1 MSEKLIFKPRARI
14 ILQLGEQLIK
24 NESIALLELVK
35 NTYDADASK
44 VKVTMQKVNDPEN
57 GMIIVEDDGCGMS
70 LDIIKNVWMEPGSD
84 YKERVLEKL
93 LKENKRTPR
102 FGRLPLGEKGIGRFA
117 AHRLGNQIELI
128 TRAENGPEV
137 YLVINWN
144 LFGKSRYLEEVPVE
158 IVEREP
164 SYFKNKTGT
173 KIIIKKLKNAWT
185 KGMVRNIYRSLNSF
199 CSPFDHK
206 AFKIEFGIDKREWV
220 EGLLSWKEIKDYA
233 LFNFRVEMEG
243 VYITRFKYEFTPW
256 PTMTKLTHR
265 IITEGD
271 KYVKK
276 RLRIYDEK
284 LKEIDLGKFRIGP
297 VRFQG
302 FIFDRD
308 SRILSLGVQDR
319 KGLKEYLNKN
329 GGIGVYR
336 EDIRVYD
343 YGEPENDWLGLDIR
357 RVNIPTKRISNNIVI
372 AAAFLERD
380 KSRDLIEKTNR
391 EGFIENEAYKSFKD
405 AILYS
410 LSVIEQLRYEDK
422 DKIRTVYGLKS
433 RQGPVLPKIEKL
445 REFVGNRIKEEPVKK
460 EINRYLDRIEKG
472 YQEVKEIFL
481 KTAGAGLTLSI
492 VIHEIEKIIDEL
504 KKVVKYEKTSER
516 VVNLVKHLAYLIEGY
531 TIIIRKSETKEW
543 KLKKLI
549 EQAIFDVE
557 YRLKVHKIDVIK
569 GYEKKEKKFEVNC
582 ARNLAIN
589 SLINIM
595 DNSIYWLEY
604 AKVQQKKI
612 YITIYERMPD
622 YISIVLA
629 DNGPGFT
636 LPPEEITKPF
646 VSAKSDG
653 MGLGLHIVDEIMKAH
668 KGKLLFPE
676 PDEVDI
682 PEEFKNGA
690 VVELA
695 FKKEEDK
702 K

>member
-1 MSEKLIFKPRARI
+1 MSKKLIFKPRARI

-35 NTYDADASK
+35 NAYDADASK

-57 GMIIVEDDGCGMS
+57 GIIIVEDDGCGMS
-70 LDIIKNVWMEPGSD
+70 PDIIKNVWMEPGSD
-84 YKERVLEKL
+84 YKEKVLKKL

-117 AHRLGNQIELI
+117 AHKLGNRIELI
-128 TRAENGPEV
+128 TKAENGPEV
-137 YLVINWN
+137 YLAINWD
-144 LFGKSRYLEEVPVE
+144 LFGKFRYLEEVPIE
-158 IVEREP
+158 IIEREP

-206 AFKIEFGIDKREWV
+206 VFKVEFEIDKREWV
-220 EGLLSWKEIKDYA
+220 EGLLSWKKIKDYA
-233 LFNFRVEMEG
+233 LFNFQVEMKG
-243 VYITRFKYEFTPW
+243 AYITRFKYKFTPW
-256 PTMTKLTHR
+256 PTMTRLTHR
-265 IITEGD
+265 IITEED
-271 KYVKK
+271 EYVKK
-276 RLRIYDEK
+276 QLRICDEK
-284 LKEIDLGKFRIGP
+284 HKEIDLAKFKIGP

-329 GGIGVYR
+329 GGVGVYR
-336 EDIRVYD
+336 EGIRVYD

-357 RVNIPTKRISNNIVI
+357 RVNFPTGKISNNIVI
-372 AAAFLERD
+372 AAVFLERD
-380 KSRDLIEKTNR
+380 KSRDLTEKTNR
-391 EGFIENEAYKSFKD
+391 EGFIENDAYKELKQ
-405 AILYS
+405 ALIYA
-410 LSVIEQLRYEDK
+410 LSRVEKLRQKDK
-422 DKIRTVYGLKS
+422 DEIREIYGLKS
-433 RQGPVLPKIEKL
+433 RQGPVLPKIKEL
-445 REFVGNRIKEEPVKK
+445 REFVENRIKEEPVKEK
-460 EINRYLDRIEKG
+460 INMYLDRIEKG
-472 YQEVKEIFL
+472 YQEVKGVFL
-481 KTAGAGLTLSI
+481 KAAGAGLTLSI

-516 VVNLVKHLAYLIEGY
+516 VMNLVKHLADLIEGY
-531 TIIIRKSETKEW
+531 TIIIRKSETKKW

-549 EQAIFDVE
+549 EQAIFDTE
-557 YRLKVHKIDVIK
+557 YRLKVHEIDVIK
-569 GYEKKEKKFEVNC
+569 DYEKKEKKIEVNC
-582 ARNLAIN
+582 ARNLVIN
-589 SLINIM
+589 SLINII

-612 YITIYERMPD
+612 YITICERIPD
-622 YISIVLA
+622 YVSIVLA
-629 DNGPGFT
+629 DNGLGFT

-653 MGLGLHIVDEIMKAH
+653 MGLGLHIVDEIMKSH

-695 FKKEEDK
+695 FKKEDK